1 MSSAPS
7 AMCLKCNE
15 CVPISVLCNHEEGCT
30 AGSPDN
36 GSTAE
41 PPDDSIDSI
50 AERHNDGSIPSRSD
64 NEKVQYCYE
73 YSTIVQKQTNC
84 KHLCYI

>member
-1 MSSAPS
+1 MSNAPS

-15 CVPISVLCNHEEGCT
+15 CVPISVLRNHEKGCT

-41 PPDDSIDSI
+41 PPDDGIDSI
-50 AERHNDGSIPSRSD
+50 AERHNDGSIASRSY

-73 YSTIVQKQTNC
+73 
-84 KHLCYI
+84 